1 MKKKLAILISG
12 HLRNLNEIIDNF
24 YNNLIIPI
32 SSDFL
37 YHIYIHTWDDNFT
50 QDTIMNNDQ
59 NYIEIKIVTVLLLN
73 IVILVKIDH
82 VSLSRMIGRK

>member
-1 MKKKLAILISG
+1 MKKVAILISG

-37 YHIYIHTWDDNFT
+37 YDIYIYINYENRYY
-50 QDTIMNNDQ
+50 NN
-59 NYIEIKIVTVLLLN
+59 
-73 IVILVKIDH
+73 
-82 VSLSRMIGRK
+82 GGC

>member
-1 MKKKLAILISG
+1 MKKVAILISG

-37 YHIYIHTWDDNFT
+37 YDIYILGMI
-50 QDTIMNNDQ
+50 TILM
-59 NYIEIKIVTVLLLN
+59 IK
-73 IVILVKIDH
+73 
-82 VSLSRMIGRK
+82 